1 MEAVSD
7 PLPIPRNN
15 LANSI
20 AIVGLGALTWGA
32 LSYIR
37 RYDTGAAHTAA
48 LVLLGVSALAWL
60 SWVLVRGV
68 VGWATAPVLLIL
80 SLAGGAL
87 SAFAPVAIVFPAVA
101 MLGAAMTWSIP
112 VAVGVGAGGWL
123 AMFVSVSLSGHTYDI
138 VLGGLAAIMAGAI
151 IGFSRRVT
159 VERTEQAARME
170 VETARAELERARA
183 ELLADRNHLAREIHD
198 VLAHT
203 LAALSLQIEAF
214 ATVVDGEPQTSLA
227 VREQLEKTRLLVH
240 EGLDEARG
248 AVRALRDDVAPL
260 DEQLRTLAA
269 RHDATFSTAGVPRPL
284 APPVVMGLYRVAQEA
299 LTNVMKHAAGS
310 HAEVALYFL
319 PDGVSLVVENPLPV
333 PASSAPD
340 SGDPADA
347 SGADH
352 AFFLAQSGA
361 GYGLRGIAERLAL
374 LGGHVEVGPT
384 SGCWRVSAIVPL
396 EGDPIPP
403 PPPSSSRPDPVA
415 S

>member
-7 PLPIPRNN
+7 PIPIPRSN

-20 AIVGLGALTWGA
+20 AIVSLALLTWGA

-48 LVLLGVSALAWL
+48 LVLLGLSTLASF
-60 SWVLVRGV
+60 SWVLLRGV
-68 VGWATAPVLLIL
+68 VGWAAVPVLLIL
-80 SLAGGAL
+80 SLASGAL

-101 MLGAAMTWSIP
+101 MLGAAMAWSVP

-123 AMFVSVSLSGHTYDI
+123 AMFVSVSLSGHSYGI
-138 VLGGLAAIMAGAI
+138 ALGGLAAIMAGAI
-151 IGFSRRVT
+151 IGFSRRLT
-159 VERTEQAARME
+159 IERTEQAARME

-203 LAALSLQIEAF
+203 LAALSLQLEAF
-214 ATVVDGEPQTSLA
+214 ATVVDGEPQTSPA
-227 VREQLEKTRLLVH
+227 VREQLEKTRQLVH

-260 DEQLRTLAA
+260 DDQLRTLAA
-269 RHDATFSTAGVPRPL
+269 RHQATFSTDGVPRAL

-299 LTNVMKHAAGS
+299 LTNVMKHAPGS
-310 HAEVALYFL
+310 DIAIALDFF
-319 PDGVSLVVENPLPV
+319 PDGVSLVVDNALPV
-333 PASSAPD
+333 SAL
-340 SGDPADA
+340 GDPAEA
-347 SGADH
+347 ADTS
-352 AFFLAQSGA
+352 FLAHSGA

-374 LGGHVEVGPT
+374 LGGHVDVGPT
-384 SGCWRVSAIVPL
+384 SGSWRVSATVPL
-396 EGDPIPP
+396 ESDPIPP
-403 PPPSSSRPDPVA
+403 TPTPRQDPVA